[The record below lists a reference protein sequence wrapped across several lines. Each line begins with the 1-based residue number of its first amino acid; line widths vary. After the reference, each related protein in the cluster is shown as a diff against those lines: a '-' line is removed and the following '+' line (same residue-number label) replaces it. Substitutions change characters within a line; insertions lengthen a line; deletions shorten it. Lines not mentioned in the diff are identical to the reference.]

1 MANVDTNEIDDLVRV
16 RTMWELINVAVEDLQ
31 SQSSAD
37 AKLNVKKF
45 LLHVA
50 WHEGRLLKARVQDPR
65 HPGGP
70 PGPGRSFFQFEPAR
84 AKDAVDYAKQ
94 KEADKHWLTLLA
106 TRSGQTNQALEAASN
121 DLFLATGW
129 PQENLIEKLL
139 RENDLFGVYMTR
151 IVLARLPSAIPVGNS
166 GHAQYWADHW
176 KIVFNPPE
184 DRNELISRFTNEANA
199 VDQLIPG

>member
-1 MANVDTNEIDDLVRV
+1 MPNVDTNASDSDRV
-16 RTMWELINVAVEDLQ
+16 GTMWQLVSDAVEDMQ

-37 AKLNVKKF
+37 AKLNIKKF

-50 WHEGRLLKARVQDPR
+50 WHEGRFLRARVQDPR
-65 HPGGP
+65 RPGDP

-94 KEADKHWLTLLA
+94 REQDKHWLTLLA
-106 TRSGQTNQALEAASN
+106 TRSGQTNQALEDASTE
-121 DLFLATGW
+121 LHLARNW
-129 PQENLIEKLL
+129 PDNNLIERLL

-151 IVLARLPSAIPVGNS
+151 IVLARLPSAIPVGNT

-184 DRNELISRFTNEANA
+184 DRSELITRFTNESNA
-199 VDQLIPG
+199 VDQLTPS